1 MKKHLLIIL
10 MATALS
16 WSTTTYA
23 QEEVEAV
30 EVNQDDLGDVSNSF
44 KDTFFNAL
52 AEKAKGNHDRAI
64 VLLENCA
71 KDEPTSGAVQ
81 FEIAKNH
88 FANKD
93 FNKAEQSIK
102 KAIELSGNNEWML
115 DMLFDI
121 YDEQKEYDKAV
132 PVMEQLVKINDNY
145 VEFLPTLYY
154 RTGQFDKALKSLND
168 IDARQGNDD
177 PRRNA
182 LRRSLESRQQQEVRN
197 ENNIESL
204 EAEILKNPK
213 NEQAYINLIYMH
225 SRNGDQDAV
234 FEVAQ
239 DFERNLPDS
248 DAAHLA
254 LYKIYFE
261 NDRIDDG
268 VASLEK
274 VLTSNK
280 IDGETKMKVLQ
291 DFISMSDGRAELENA
306 VTQAIDWL
314 SDDIE
319 DPNAYRAMGDFYLKK
334 KDPMQAIA
342 FYEKGLELDDNNIDI
357 IKSIALL
364 SIDVK
369 DYKKTLAVTITAIEK
384 FPAQPLFYL
393 LNGVAH
399 NSLNAPDKAIE
410 IIELG
415 QSYLLDEFKLEQD
428 MYQQLAIS
436 YDKKGDT
443 ARASKMRVKAQELSK
458 KL

>member
-64 VLLENCA
+64 VLLQNCA
-71 KDEPTSGAVQ
+71 KNEPTSGAVQ
-81 FEIAKNH
+81 FELAKNH

-121 YDEQKEYDKAV
+121 YDEQKDYHKAV
-132 PVMEQLVKINDNY
+132 LVMEQLVKINNNY
-145 VEFLPTLYY
+145 EEFLPTLYY
-154 RTGQFDKALKSLND
+154 RTGQYDKALKSLDD
-168 IDARQGNDD
+168 IDARQGNGD

-182 LRRSLESRQQQEVRN
+182 LRRSLVNRQHQEVRN

-204 EAEILKNPK
+204 EAEIARNPN

-225 SRNGDQDAV
+225 GRNGDKEAV

-239 DFERNLPDS
+239 DFERNVPNS

-254 LYKIYFE
+254 LYKIFIE
-261 NDRIDDG
+261 NDRVEDG

-274 VLTSNK
+274 ILTSDK
-280 IDGETKMKVLQ
+280 IDRETKMKVLQ
-291 DFISMSDGRAELENA
+291 DFISMSDGRIELENA
-306 VTQAIDWL
+306 VTEAIDWL
-314 SDDIE
+314 SDDVE

-334 KDPMQAIA
+334 KDPTQAIA
-342 FYEKGLELDDNNIDI
+342 FYEKGLELDNNNIDI

-364 SIDVK
+364 SIDIK
-369 DYKKTLAVTITAIEK
+369 DYNKTILITNSAIEK

-415 QSYLLDEFKLEQD
+415 QSYLLDEVKLEQD

>member
-1 MKKHLLIIL
+1 MKKHLSIIL
-10 MATALS
+10 IATALS

-30 EVNQDDLGDVSNSF
+30 EVNQDDLGDVSNGF
-44 KDTFFNAL
+44 KDAFFNAL

-71 KDEPTSGAVQ
+71 KNEPTSGAVQ
-81 FEIAKNH
+81 FELAKNH

-93 FNKAEQSIK
+93 FNKAEKSVRK
-102 KAIELSGNNEWML
+102 GIELSGNNEWML

-121 YDEQKEYDKAV
+121 YDEQKQYDKAV

-154 RTGQFDKALKSLND
+154 RTGQYDKALKSLND

-204 EAEILKNPK
+204 EAEIAKNPK

-254 LYKIYFE
+254 LYKIYFK
-261 NDRIDDG
+261 NDRIEEG

-280 IDGETKMKVLQ
+280 IDRETKMKVLQ
-291 DFISMSDGRAELENA
+291 DFISMSDGRVELEKA
-306 VTQAIDWL
+306 VNQAIDWL

-334 KDPMQAIA
+334 KDPIQAIA
-342 FYEKGLELDDNNIDI
+342 FYEKGLELDGNDIDI

-369 DYKKTLAVTITAIEK
+369 DYKKTLAVTNTAIEK

-399 NSLNAPDKAIE
+399 NSLNTPDKAIE

-443 ARASKMRVKAQELSK
+443 ARASKMRAKAQELSK

>member
-1 MKKHLLIIL
+1 MKKHLSIIL
-10 MATALS
+10 IATALS

-30 EVNQDDLGDVSNSF
+30 EVNQDDLGDVSNGF
-44 KDTFFNAL
+44 KDAFFNAL

-71 KDEPTSGAVQ
+71 KNEPTSGAVQ
-81 FEIAKNH
+81 FELAKNH

-93 FNKAEQSIK
+93 FNKAEQSVRK
-102 KAIELSGNNEWML
+102 GIELSGNNEWML

-121 YDEQKEYDKAV
+121 YDEQKQYDKAV

-154 RTGQFDKALKSLND
+154 RTGQYDKALKSLND

-204 EAEILKNPK
+204 EAEIAKNPK

-261 NDRIDDG
+261 NDRIEEG

-280 IDGETKMKVLQ
+280 IDRETKMKVLQ
-291 DFISMSDGRAELENA
+291 DFISMSDGRVELEKA
-306 VTQAIDWL
+306 VNQAIDWL

-334 KDPMQAIA
+334 KDPI
-342 FYEKGLELDDNNIDI
+342 
-357 IKSIALL
+357 
-364 SIDVK
+364 
-369 DYKKTLAVTITAIEK
+369 
-384 FPAQPLFYL
+384 QPLLF
-393 LNGVAH
+393 
-399 NSLNAPDKAIE
+399 
-410 IIELG
+410 
-415 QSYLLDEFKLEQD
+415 
-428 MYQQLAIS
+428 M
-436 YDKKGDT
+436 KK
-443 ARASKMRVKAQELSK
+443 VLS
-458 KL
+458 